1 MATQSL
7 YRRYR
12 PRRFGELKGQ
22 EHVVRA
28 LRNAVANDR
37 GGQAY
42 LFSGPRGTGKTSAAR
57 ILAKVLNCTSPS
69 NGEPCCE
76 CESCL
81 AIERGASFD
90 VLELDAASNN
100 GVDNIRELIER
111 AAMGNPGRH
120 RVFILD
126 EVHML
131 SGGAEAALLKTL
143 EEPPPHVVFVL
154 ATTDPQ
160 KVSETI
166 RSRTQH
172 LQFRLL
178 PTKELEEHV
187 RWVVSDAKLDV
198 SPEAIR
204 QVVEQGG
211 GSARDTLSALELVA
225 AGGGQ
230 ADSFVRPEDIIE
242 SLINHDAAGVLTHVA
257 AAMQRGHD
265 PKAFTEQIV
274 RFLREM
280 FLSSMAPQ
288 LVQLSEDNAR
298 TAADMTARYGIAS
311 VVRAIESLGEALL
324 DLRRA
329 PDPRLVLEVSLV
341 RLASSVVS
349 NDTASLLAR
358 VERLESG
365 GAGARPRDSTGP
377 IPRPRLGG
385 SGTPAASRA
394 VQPAATRPKNTSTT
408 STTNAPEATPPAAN
422 NASSSNVIAKG
433 DDITA
438 AWPGIVRSLKATVRA
453 LYSAV
458 DVVGLDGDVFVV
470 AAPSDMHKKKC
481 LELQEPV
488 CSALTGVA
496 GRPITLEV
504 RVQTSRTAPAVSAA
518 KPTPTET
525 IDLADDSL
533 GDDDPVESVVDQIAK
548 SFPGARIVDSSKK

>member
-57 ILAKVLNCTSPS
+57 ILAKVLNCTSPDQ
-69 NGEPCCE
+69 GEPCCE

-81 AIERGASFD
+81 AVERGSSFD

-178 PTKELEEHV
+178 PAKELEEHV
-187 RWVVSDAKLDV
+187 RWVIDDAKLVV

-225 AGGGQ
+225 AGGGE
-230 ADSFVRPEDIIE
+230 AENLVRPEEVIE
-242 SLINHDAAGVLTHVA
+242 SLINHDAASVLTQVG

-265 PKAFTEQIV
+265 PRAFTEQIV

-288 LVQLSEDNAR
+288 LVQLSEEHAKL
-298 TAADMTARYGIAS
+298 AADMTARYGIAS
-311 VVRAIESLGEALL
+311 VVRAIEVLGEALL
-324 DLRRA
+324 DIRRA
-329 PDPRLVLEVSLV
+329 PDPRLVLEVTLV
-341 RLASSVVS
+341 RLASNSVA
-349 NDTASLLAR
+349 NDTSSLLAR
-358 VERLESG
+358 LERLES
-365 GAGARPRDSTGP
+365 AGARPRDVTGP
-377 IPRPRLGG
+377 IPRPRLADNAAAPARPPRSSPAAKPVVA
-385 SGTPAASRA
+385 SGPPAASG
-394 VQPAATRPKNTSTT
+394 
-408 STTNAPEATPPAAN
+408 AP
-422 NASSSNVIAKG
+422 V
-433 DDITA
+433 DDLVA
-438 AWPGIVRSLKATVRA
+438 AWPGIVRTLKATVRA

-458 DVVGLDGDVFVV
+458 EVAGLEGDTLVVV
-470 AAPSDMHKKKC
+470 APSEMHKKKC
-481 LELQEPV
+481 LELADNV
-488 CSALTGVA
+488 RSALASAA
-496 GRPITLEV
+496 GRPITLDV
-504 RVQTSRTAPAVSAA
+504 RVHPSRNATS
-518 KPTPTET
+518 PTERRT
-525 IDLADDSL
+525 PSASQPAPSVPDAAEPFESDDEA
-533 GDDDPVESVVDQIAK
+533 PVESVVDRIAK
-548 SFPGARIVDSSKK
+548 SFPGARIVDSPPG